1 MMKFFSP
8 NFDVGDE
15 QTIYTKRRE
24 AQTDAEN
31 PWKLQQRQE
40 TELSSNIE
48 TSKTTAGFASKV
60 ADDIASGFVPSGLS
74 EC

>member
-1 MMKFFSP
+1 MKFFSL
-8 NFDVGDE
+8 DVDVRDE
-15 QTIYTKRRE
+15 ETIYTKRRE

-31 PWKLQQRQE
+31 PWKMQRRQE

-60 ADDIASGFVPSGLS
+60 ADDIASEFVPSGLS

>member
-1 MMKFFSP
+1 MKFFSLD
-8 NFDVGDE
+8 FDVGDE

-31 PWKLQQRQE
+31 PWKMQRRQE
-40 TELSSNIE
+40 TELSPNIE

>member
-1 MMKFFSP
+1 MKFFSLD
-8 NFDVGDE
+8 FDAGDE
-15 QTIYTKRRE
+15 ETIYTKRRE

-31 PWKLQQRQE
+31 PWKMQRRQE